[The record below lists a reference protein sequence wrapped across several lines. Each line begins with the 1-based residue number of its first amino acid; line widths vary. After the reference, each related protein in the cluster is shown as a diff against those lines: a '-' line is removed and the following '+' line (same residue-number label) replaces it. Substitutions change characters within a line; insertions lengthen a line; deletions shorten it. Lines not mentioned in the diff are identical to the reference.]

1 LNKKWD
7 EDKDLLYSEV
17 TGAEIEKVIKL
28 LKKEV
33 SWGRRDYFKILPRIL
48 VTN

>member
-28 LKKEV
+28 FKKETCKI
-33 SWGRRDYFKILPRIL
+33 GRKKNTL
-48 VTN
+48 